1 MPEPVF
7 SFVATSRND
16 DHGGDVLRR
25 TQSFIGRLAEQCRRH
40 EVPCELVLVDWNPP
54 QGRAPLAEVLAW
66 PAGSEWFSA
75 RVITVPPALHREL
88 AFSKRLAMFQ
98 MIAKNVGIRRAR
110 GAYMIATNIDI
121 IFSDELFRWLKSGE
135 MREGVLYR
143 SDRWDIPN
151 EIQLE
156 PDLDTLLAR
165 AHGEHIRR
173 NLSSGTHIR
182 RDGEFINTYGNRFD
196 HAVYYPMEGI
206 LMRLKASIAEAPGL
220 DRDDLVQSLDT
231 IINKDL
237 PQLRRDFF
245 IPILHTNGCGDF
257 TMMSRA
263 DWFALRGYPEWQ
275 VFSWNIDSV
284 IVYQAHYNGIAIE
297 ELDGS
302 RVHYHIEH
310 DNGSGWTPEG
320 AESLWSRLAERGLPL
335 IDYRQFYEIIYA
347 LQDNAE
353 EKRISI
359 YNDPDWGF
367 AARDI
372 ECRVLAE
379 PGSPPR
385 PPVAVNEGRI
395 DEDFLKE
402 LVAASPGI
410 RFDAGERAADGVD
423 AEWRSGDDGAGEI
436 AIESLP
442 ATWSYAYYYDL
453 PASDALGG
461 EYWVRIELVVDRG
474 NVVVGILNR
483 DHSDFLSQVTCKGA
497 GPRLQQVFAHI
508 QEIGAASR
516 VVLRNVT
523 ADNEPARFRL
533 RSIKLLR
540 EDLGAQDGAMAGGR
554 CRDDWRAAASFA
566 LRQEDGAP
574 AEPAVD
580 LADPAPAEPMADSVG
595 PAAEPAEEA
604 AVGFA
609 EIKPETPAAIVRV
622 LRSPREPSSAAS
634 AAAQAMIIL
643 PATGADTARAVLD
656 LGVAGPGTGKIV
668 VDLHV
673 LEGEVAIGLRAPA
686 SGELVA
692 LRRERAGGPLT
703 RIELDLNEAAG
714 AGVLVIANA
723 SRSGPAKLLLH
734 RVAFERGDGGLQPLP
749 FAA

>member
-1 MPEPVF
+1 MPDTPVF

-25 TQSFIGRLAEQCRRH
+25 TQSFIRRLAEQALRH
-40 EVPCELVLVDWNPP
+40 QVACELVLVDWNPP
-54 QGRAPLAEVLAW
+54 GGRAPLADVLAW
-66 PAGSEWFSA
+66 PAGNEWFSA
-75 RVITVPPALHREL
+75 RVITVPAALHREL

-121 IFSDELFRWLKSGE
+121 IFSDELFQWLKSGE

-196 HAVYYPMEGI
+196 HSVYYPMEGI
-206 LMRLKASIAEAPGL
+206 LMRLKAAVAKAPDLG
-220 DRDDLVQSLDT
+220 RDDLVQSLDT
-231 IINKDL
+231 IIKQDL

-257 TMMSRA
+257 TMMSRR

-284 IVYQAHYNGIAIE
+284 IVYQAHYNDIAVE

-385 PPVAVNEGRI
+385 PPVAVNEGRL
-395 DEDFLKE
+395 DEDFLKG
-402 LVAASPGI
+402 LVAASPGL
-410 RFDAGERAADGVD
+410 RFDAGERAADGVA
-423 AEWRSGDDGAGEI
+423 AEWRSGEDGAGEI

-453 PASDALGG
+453 PTLEAHSG
-461 EYWVRIELVVDRG
+461 EYWVRIGLIVDRG

-483 DHSDFLSQVTCKGA
+483 DQTDFLSQVTCKGA

-508 QEIGAASR
+508 REIGAASR

-533 RSIKLLR
+533 RSIELLR
-540 EDLGAQDGAMAGGR
+540 EDYGAEDAAMDRRRGD
-554 CRDDWRAAASFA
+554 DDWLTAASFA
-566 LRQEDGAP
+566 LRQQDDAAEPAKAKAVGLPESAAP
-574 AEPAVD
+574 AEPA
-580 LADPAPAEPMADSVG
+580 EPVV
-595 PAAEPAEEA
+595 
-604 AVGFA
+604 VGFA
-609 EIKPETPAAIVRV
+609 QIRPETPEAIVRV
-622 LRSPREPSSAAS
+622 LRSPREPTSGAS
-634 AAAQAMIIL
+634 EAGQAMIIL
-643 PATGADTARAVLD
+643 PAARASETARAVLD
-656 LGVAGPGTGKIV
+656 LGAAGPLMGTVV

-673 LEGEVAIGLRAPA
+673 LEGELAIGLRAGG
-686 SGELVA
+686 SGELLA

-703 RIELDLNEAAG
+703 RIELDLGTNLNGATG

-734 RVAFERGDGGLQPLP
+734 RVLCRCDDGGLRPLP

>member
-1 MPEPVF
+1 MTPEPTY

-25 TQSFIGRLAEQCRRH
+25 TQSFVRRLAEQAMRH
-40 EVPCELVLVDWNPP
+40 EVACELVLVDWNPP
-54 QGRAPLAEVLAW
+54 QGRAPLADVLAW
-66 PAGSEWFSA
+66 PPGSEWFSA
-75 RVITVPPALHREL
+75 RVVSVPAALHREL

-121 IFSDELFRWLKSGE
+121 IFSDELFQWLKSGE
-135 MREGVLYR
+135 MRAGVLYR

-165 AHGEHIRR
+165 AREEHIRR

-182 RDGEFINTYGNRFD
+182 RGGEFINTYGNRFD
-196 HAVYYPMEGI
+196 HSVYYPMEGI
-206 LMRLKASIAEAPGL
+206 LMRLKAGVAKAPGV
-220 DRDDLVQSLDT
+220 DRDELLRSLDT
-231 IINKDL
+231 IITKDL
-237 PQLRRDFF
+237 AQLRRDFF
-245 IPILHTNGCGDF
+245 IPVLHTNGCGDF

-335 IDYRQFYEIIYA
+335 IDYRQFYQIIYD

-353 EKRISI
+353 AERRSV
-359 YNDPDWGF
+359 YNDADWGF
-367 AARDI
+367 AGREI

-379 PGSPPR
+379 PGSLPR
-385 PPVAVNEGRI
+385 PPVAVNEGRL

-410 RFDAGERAADGVD
+410 RFEAGERAADGV
-423 AEWRSGDDGAGEI
+423 AVEWRSGADGAAEI

-453 PASDALGG
+453 PVSEARRG
-461 EYWVRIELVVDRG
+461 EYWVRIELFVDAG

-483 DHSDFLSQVTCKGA
+483 EHSDFLSQVTCKGA

-508 QEIGAASR
+508 EDISAASR

-523 ADNEPARFRL
+523 TDNQPARFRL
-533 RSIKLLR
+533 RGIALLR
-540 EDLGAQDGAMAGGR
+540 EELGEADAALAGRQGGG
-554 CRDDWRAAASFA
+554 DWRSAASFA
-566 LRQEDGAP
+566 LRQEDDTP
-574 AEPAVD
+574 A
-580 LADPAPAEPMADSVG
+580 LAE
-595 PAAEPAEEA
+595 AAEPDETVTGVVAPATELA
-604 AVGFA
+604 GPAVAGLA
-609 EIKPETPAAIVRV
+609 QIRPETPEAIVR
-622 LRSPREPSSAAS
+622 LLHGPRSSATGEP
-634 AAAQAMIIL
+634 AQAMIIL
-643 PATGADTARAVLD
+643 PAAGAEGARAVLD
-656 LGVAGPGTGKIV
+656 LGAAGSAMGRLL

-673 LEGEVAIGLRAPA
+673 LAGEVALGLRAGG
-686 SGELVA
+686 SGA
-692 LRRERAGGPLT
+692 LLGERRAQAGGLLT
-703 RIELDLNEAAG
+703 RVEIDLAPDLDGAIG
-714 AGVLVIANA
+714 AGVLVIANT
-723 SRSGPAKLLLH
+723 SRAAPAKLLLH
-734 RVAFERGDGGLQPLP
+734 RVAHQRGDGGLQPLP